1 LSLFCSNYR
10 KKKTKIVFI
19 LIYTSIIFILFCF
32 SGSDSG
38 ELCECGLEKS
48 EHKPYLED
56 SAEEWH
62 MPANT
67 FERINPA
74 HGRLPNKAWV

>member
-1 LSLFCSNYR
+1 MQIQ
-10 KKKTKIVFI
+10 KIKNC
-19 LIYTSIIFILFCF
+19 IYFNLYINNFPPFFCF
-32 SGSDSG
+32 SGPDSDK
-38 ELCECGLEKS
+38 LCRCGLEKS
-48 EHKPYLED
+48 KHKPYLED

-62 MPANT
+62 MPDNT